1 MTIDELTVRLTVE
14 VEEAMGALG
23 QLSQR
28 LDDVVRR
35 ALEASSRMQIT
46 GKASVDVSSAL
57 AALNQ
62 LIRAAAS
69 AQSILGRVS
78 ASSLR
83 QWDGEASPSGDGVRS
98 AEDSSRQEQIRQD
111 YELIAHKRRMNEIT
125 LEDELAMLEALRQKH
140 QLTAD
145 EMMDWEERVHD
156 VRQDIRRQEED
167 DLNRLTQSVQ
177 NALKEKYQTMRDTE
191 LNRLDNS
198 RQAWLDWR
206 DDSLSAIDDQIS
218 ALDRLDEA
226 HKREEQDEKELR
238 NIEKLRQDVAYE
250 QDDYNRQM
258 MERQLEEALAQR
270 EERLR
275 AQETE
280 DRRAALRQEAED
292 IRAQAQQRIDA
303 LEREADAVQDAYAAL
318 TDPDNLKT
326 EAQQLVLSG
335 DQQQILSLLSEFT
348 PHYDALGRTMGEKL
362 LDGFRAAVGDL
373 SGWFDQLAMGMEAA
387 QSQLAGAQEMA
398 YSRSSPNGQ
407 EAARSVSVQQTV
419 HFHQQVESP
428 GDVAR
433 RMEAVNQALGVMMSQ
448 EG

>member
-1 MTIDELTVRLTVE
+1 MTIYELTVRLSVE

-46 GKASVDVSSAL
+46 GKASVDVSGAIAS
-57 AALNQ
+57 LNQ

-78 ASSLR
+78 ASRAR
-83 QWDGEASPSGDGVRS
+83 QWDGEESGESVRS
-98 AEDSSRQEQIRQD
+98 TDDPARQEQIRQD
-111 YELIAHKRRMNEIT
+111 YELIAHKRRMNQIT
-125 LEDELAMLEALRQKH
+125 LEEELAMLEELRQKH

-145 EMMDWEERVHD
+145 EIMDWEERVHD
-156 VRQDIRRQEED
+156 VRQDMRRQEED

-177 NALKEKYQTMRDTE
+177 SALKEKYQTMRDTE
-191 LNRLDNS
+191 LNRLNNS
-198 RQAWLDWR
+198 RQAWLNWR
-206 DDSLSAIDDQIS
+206 DDSLGAIDDQIS
-218 ALDRLDEA
+218 ALDRLEEA
-226 HKREEQDEKELR
+226 QQREEQDEKELR

-258 MERQLEEALAQR
+258 LERQLEEAIAQR

-280 DRRAALRQEAED
+280 DRRAALRKEADD

-303 LEREADAVQDAYAAL
+303 LEREADAVQEAYAAL

-373 SGWFDQLAMGMEAA
+373 SGWFDQLAMGMETA
-387 QSQLAGAQEMA
+387 QNQLAGAQEMA
-398 YSRSSPNGQ
+398 YSRSSPTGR
-407 EAARSVSVQQTV
+407 AAERGVSVQQTV

-433 RMEAVNQALGVMMSQ
+433 RMDAVNQALGVLMSQ